1 MWGFQFLLI
10 LDIWGIT
17 FHAAIFFGLG
27 KNLLFKSV
35 LGRCEDPKKQ
45 LSMSDRKKNVKNH
58 FVIYHPPFEFL
69 NILSQN
75 LQEWWD
81 GDTRYFCTK
90 GRCIIQSCTI
100 DDDCPGGD
108 EGQCIDESCLII
120 TTCID
125 DGDCGGFL
133 ICGKSESEEVGTCR
147 PEDVPP
153 PECIESSE
161 CPPVSNLIFS
171 SYPFPLFPCL
181 LLFCPFLP

>member
-1 MWGFQFLLI
+1 M
-10 LDIWGIT
+10 
-17 FHAAIFFGLG
+17 
-27 KNLLFKSV
+27 
-35 LGRCEDPKKQ
+35 
-45 LSMSDRKKNVKNH
+45 
-58 FVIYHPPFEFL
+58 
-69 NILSQN
+69 SQN
-75 LQEWWD
+75 LQDWR
-81 GDTRYFCTK
+81 GDTSYFCIK

-147 PEDVPP
+147 PENVPP

-161 CPPVSNLIFS
+161 CPPVSNLIFY
-171 SYPFPLFPCL
+171 SYLFPFHFPSFTLFHFPLSPIPL
-181 LLFCPFLP
+181 PSSFLSFLAMNTSFFFKIV

>member
-1 MWGFQFLLI
+1 MKIQ
-10 LDIWGIT
+10 
-17 FHAAIFFGLG
+17 
-27 KNLLFKSV
+27 KNSLACLT
-35 LGRCEDPKKQ
+35 EKK
-45 LSMSDRKKNVKNH
+45 MFKNH

-161 CPPVSNLIFS
+161 CPPVSKLFFS
-171 SYPFPLFPCL
+171 SYPIPVFPFYFPSFPCL
-181 LLFCPFLP
+181 LLSCPFLP